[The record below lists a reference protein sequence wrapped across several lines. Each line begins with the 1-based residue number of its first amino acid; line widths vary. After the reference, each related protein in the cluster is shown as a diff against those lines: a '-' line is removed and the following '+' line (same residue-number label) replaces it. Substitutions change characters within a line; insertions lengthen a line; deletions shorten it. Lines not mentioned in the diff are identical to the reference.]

1 LGPAMIGSR
10 AHRLTLSSGVSPGS
24 PVVRTARSSPSPLEY
39 HGCSSQ
45 MRTPLRRIRRIA
57 NGCFGSDVCSHMN
70 IGITECTTGS
80 AGCAQLAMLTATS
93 LPVDAGSSAGGS
105 SLGAK
110 NSRYGFVP

>member
-1 LGPAMIGSR
+1 
-10 AHRLTLSSGVSPGS
+10 
-24 PVVRTARSSPSPLEY
+24 
-39 HGCSSQ
+39 
-45 MRTPLRRIRRIA
+45 
-57 NGCFGSDVCSHMN
+57 MN